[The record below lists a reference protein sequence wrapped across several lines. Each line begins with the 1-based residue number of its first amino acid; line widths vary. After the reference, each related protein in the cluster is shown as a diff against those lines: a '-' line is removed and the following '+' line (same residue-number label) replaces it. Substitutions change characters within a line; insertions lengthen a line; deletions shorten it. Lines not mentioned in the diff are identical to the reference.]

1 MFILQEF
8 ILKGLKDAIG
18 KMADHQI
25 ILNAVGWHEK
35 GVLSEEDLAELDRL
49 LEIRRHV
56 SDVSC
61 EEEPDARAET
71 EISTSEDC

>member
-1 MFILQEF
+1 MFNLRDF
-8 ILKGLKDAIG
+8 ILKGMKDAVG
-18 KMADHQI
+18 KMADHQV

-49 LEIRRHV
+49 LEIRKPV

-61 EEEPDARAET
+61 EEEATAGTET
-71 EISTSEDC
+71 KASASEDC